1 MRCLLLVA
9 VVFAA
14 FIAAARA
21 DEANKYTSKYD
32 NIDIDKILKNDRVLS
47 QYIKCLMG
55 EGSCTQ
61 EGRELKR
68 LLPDAIQSN
77 CSKCSEKQRQA
88 SVKVMRHLRQSKE
101 RDWNRL
107 LDKYDPQGDK
117 RKNLKLD

>member
-9 VVFAA
+9 VVCAA
-14 FIAAARA
+14 LVAVCHAQ
-21 DEANKYTSKYD
+21 DSKYTSKYD

-77 CSKCSEKQRQA
+77 CSKCSEKQRSA
-88 SVKVMRHLRQSKE
+88 SVKVMRHLRQSRE